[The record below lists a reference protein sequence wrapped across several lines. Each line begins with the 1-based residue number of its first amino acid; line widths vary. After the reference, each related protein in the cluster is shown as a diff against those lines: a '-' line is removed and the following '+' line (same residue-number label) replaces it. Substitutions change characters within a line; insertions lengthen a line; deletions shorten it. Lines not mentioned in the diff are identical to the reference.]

1 MEKNVTEPKKK
12 SNLLVWIL
20 GGAALAAVVLF
31 SSFTSSTSTS
41 VGPCS
46 ANPNCLKGFWKWQII
61 KGWYQDTVT
70 KAAANN
76 RSVAS
81 QIEDDATW
89 AITQKWTP
97 NPADLKIW
105 EAMVSNEMIRVM
117 AVSTKLSAEDARYIA
132 IENILKAL

>member
-1 MEKNVTEPKKK
+1 METNVTSQKKK
-12 SNLLVWIL
+12 SNLLIWIL

-46 ANPNCLKGFWKWQII
+46 GNANCLKGFWKWQII

-81 QIEDDATW
+81 QIEADAAW
-89 AITQKWTP
+89 AITEKWTP
-97 NPADLKIW
+97 DPADMQAW